1 MMARGGAVVPALFGR
16 SHSRFSA
23 SASRPPEWYACT
35 MSGASTLD
43 VLACASKESAIS
55 SSERSGAL
63 GVPSSIARK

>member
-1 MMARGGAVVPALFGR
+1 
-16 SHSRFSA
+16 
-23 SASRPPEWYACT
+23 